1 MGVWLCIAV
10 FFYLLYIREFFH
22 RPHKE
27 ELNCIKNERT
37 WQGYNS
43 ILGII
48 YELNEGLSYG

>member
-1 MGVWLCIAV
+1 MIVYSCI
-10 FFYLLYIREFFH
+10 FYLLYIRELFH
-22 RPHKE
+22 AKHKE
-27 ELNCIKNERT
+27 DINCIKHDRT